1 MEMYEQ
7 RLSKKEGE
15 IADEYETTRLAQKL
29 LQLQDERIHTFKLFE
44 EGYKIYLASSP
55 NYDFAKFREL
65 VSEVTKDFKRIS
77 SDIITIQKQFH
88 SDGYT
93 LLANMI
99 DSLQDEEENRL
110 KLCAKL
116 QIAKQD
122 AIDNPH
128 IPEKWNDVAVLK
140 EIRRIRNCPTK
151 SWISI
156 LYTIVLILILVNVDH
171 VNACGPGRRSN
182 ARRNPRKLT
191 PLVFKQHIPNVSE
204 NTLGA
209 SGLSEGRVS
218 RHHKRFKELVP
229 NYNAD
234 IIFKDDEG
242 TGADRLMTQRL
253 KEKLNTLA
261 ISVMNQW
268 PGVKLRVTQSWHE
281 GNSYNGDSL
290 HYEGR
295 AVDITTS
302 DKDRSKLGMLARLAV
317 EAGFDWV
324 YYESRVWIHCS
335 VKSEQSDS
343 ARNGGCFDQDSI
355 VYDRNGPKSI
365 MDVKIG
371 DQIMSVDD
379 DGRYEYSEVLMFL
392 DRDQSIER
400 LYYHLQTES
409 GSTITATPS
418 HLLFVSEPNGT
429 PFNTVK
435 IDQNLYE
442 ILRITTSLGH
452 GAYAPLTSRG
462 NLVVNNITASCYAVI
477 ESQTLTHLS
486 FIPIRMA
493 HWFVQLGDRLS
504 NQLLSNSI
512 SSRTDH
518 RTSSTISTPQ
528 EGVHWYAKLLYHLF
542 RRLIPSRMVFT

>member
-1 MEMYEQ
+1 
-7 RLSKKEGE
+7 R
-15 IADEYETTRLAQKL
+15 RN
-29 LQLQDERIHTFKLFE
+29 RI
-44 EGYKIYLASSP
+44 
-55 NYDFAKFREL
+55 
-65 VSEVTKDFKRIS
+65 
-77 SDIITIQKQFH
+77 
-88 SDGYT
+88 
-93 LLANMI
+93 
-99 DSLQDEEENRL
+99 
-110 KLCAKL
+110 
-116 QIAKQD
+116 
-122 AIDNPH
+122 
-128 IPEKWNDVAVLK
+128 
-140 EIRRIRNCPTK
+140 CPTK

-317 EAGFDWV
+317 EA
-324 YYESRVWIHCS
+324 
-335 VKSEQSDS
+335 EQSDS

-429 PFNTVK
+429 PFQYSENRPKFVRDIK
-435 IDQNLYE
+435 VGQYLYTRPANSS
-442 ILRITTSLGH
+442 ISKLDRIVRITTSLGH

-504 NQLLSNSI
+504 NQLLSNSV